1 MELGESIVY
10 PISFSLFLFE
20 SLTPFAQSP
29 NSCPRYN
36 LGNTGMSII
45 AKDSA
50 QQSLVLLIALV
61 LWDMGTTH
69 YSSVF

>member
-1 MELGESIVY
+1 MELGESVVY

-29 NSCPRYN
+29 NGCPRHN
-36 LGNTGMSII
+36 LVNTGVSII

-50 QQSLVLLIALV
+50 QQSLVLLIV
-61 LWDMGTTH
+61 LQDMGTTH